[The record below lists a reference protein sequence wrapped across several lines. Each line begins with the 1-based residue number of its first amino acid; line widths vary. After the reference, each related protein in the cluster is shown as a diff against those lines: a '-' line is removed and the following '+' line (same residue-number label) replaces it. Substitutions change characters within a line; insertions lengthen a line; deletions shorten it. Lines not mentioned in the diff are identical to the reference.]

1 MVQGRGV
8 DASLNETGRTQAD
21 KVFHHLREVSFDV
34 VYTSALVRTHQTAKG
49 FIDAG
54 IPHRVHDGF
63 DEISWGSQEGVEAT
77 TEAKTLYARTVQS
90 WQDGKLHLNVGG
102 GESPIQVMERQK
114 VAMQEVLDFEGSTIL
129 VCMHGRALRVL
140 LCWLLNHSLRYMDG
154 FPHDNCAYYKL
165 TYRGDFVIEEFN
177 VKEHL
182 T

>member
-1 MVQGRGV
+1 M

-21 KVFHHLREVSFDV
+21 KVFHHLREVPFDV
-34 VYTSALVRTHQTAKG
+34 IYTSALVRTHQTAKG

-54 IPHRVHDGF
+54 ITHRVHDGF

-90 WQDGKLHLNVGG
+90 WQEGKLHLNVGG

-114 VAMQEVLDFEGSTIL
+114 VAMKEVLEFEGSTIL

-154 FPHDNCAYYKL
+154 FRGYFQPKGEHP
-165 TYRGDFVIEEFN
+165 YRFN
-177 VKEHL
+177 ILPGRQAAAQALLESR
-182 T
+182 